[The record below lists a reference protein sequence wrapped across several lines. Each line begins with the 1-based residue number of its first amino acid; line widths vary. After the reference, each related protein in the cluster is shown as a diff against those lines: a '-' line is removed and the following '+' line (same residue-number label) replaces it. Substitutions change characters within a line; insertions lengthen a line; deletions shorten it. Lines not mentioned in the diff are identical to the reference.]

1 VVDPRKVIVCR
12 CEDVTLYDVEKA
24 IDEGLTDI
32 ELLKRKLRIGMG
44 PCQGAGCLLVVA
56 SILARKKGVRVTDI
70 KIPVSRPPIAP
81 VQLKFFA
88 GSRRGG

>member
-1 VVDPRKVIVCR
+1 MLDAKKVIVCR

-24 IDEGLTDI
+24 IEEGLTDL

-44 PCQGAGCLLVVA
+44 PCQGSGCLLLVA
-56 SILARKKGVRVTDI
+56 SVLARKKGVPVSGVPL
-70 KIPVSRPPIAP
+70 PVSRPPITP

-88 GSRRGG
+88 GGKSG